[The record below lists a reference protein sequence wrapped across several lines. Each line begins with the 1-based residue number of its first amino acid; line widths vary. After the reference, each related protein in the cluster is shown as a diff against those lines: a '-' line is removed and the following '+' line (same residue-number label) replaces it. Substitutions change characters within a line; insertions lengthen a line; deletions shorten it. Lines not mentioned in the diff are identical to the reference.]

1 MKDLNFPQMSN
12 EERARAF
19 RELKEND
26 TIVEVDRGG
35 WSDALHIRERK
46 VVRRTPKG
54 FIRLN
59 NGELLKHLEYGYH
72 IPTKEFQEWFSKIK
86 LEYEVFRLLNKAAR
100 EESRKFKNNLEYED
114 ALKIK
119 EILEKILKD

>member
-1 MKDLNFPQMSN
+1 MKDLKLPEMSN
-12 EERARAF
+12 EESARAF

-26 TIVEVDRGG
+26 TIVEVEKPVWGS
-35 WSDALHIRERK
+35 WHIREHK
-46 VVRRTPKG
+46 VMRITPKG
-54 FIRLN
+54 FIRLD
-59 NGELLKHLEYGYH
+59 NGELLKYLEYGYH

-114 ALKIK
+114 ALKLK